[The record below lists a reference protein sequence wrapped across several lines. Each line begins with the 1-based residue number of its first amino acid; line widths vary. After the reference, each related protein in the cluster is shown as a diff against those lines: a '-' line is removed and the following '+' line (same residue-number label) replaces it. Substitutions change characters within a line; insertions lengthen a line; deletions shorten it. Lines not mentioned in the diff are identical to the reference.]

1 MMKKVNFLKTN
12 TLESAYVL
20 RPISYSTITNND
32 LVEKITRTSYVPKSA
47 VAATLVAL
55 TEMMENYL
63 MEGHRLQLDGFG
75 TFSLTVDGNVAKT
88 AQDAGIE
95 KQFNKLK
102 INFNPAV
109 ELKEKLANVD
119 VELDGIWRCVDIEA
133 ENKVYERINQN
144 HDGVELPDGDGEE
157 DEAFCQ
163 TGLLVHRWQEMLCC
177 NEECY
182 DDLMRAKHD
191 DGVAPHIRDDGQP
204 ANNAA

>member
-1 MMKKVNFLKTN
+1 MAKIILKSQEQKVNFLKTN

-32 LVEKITRTSYVPKSA
+32 LIEKITKICYVPKSA
-47 VAATLVAL
+47 VSATLVAL

-144 HDGVELPDGDGEE
+144 HDGVELPDGDE
-157 DEAFCQ
+157 DEIVNPD
-163 TGLLVHRWQEMLCC
+163 GPSGD
-177 NEECY
+177 NGGN
-182 DDLMRAKHD
+182 D
-191 DGVAPHIRDDGQP
+191 DGSFAG
-204 ANNAA
+204 

>member
-1 MMKKVNFLKTN
+1 MAKIILKSQEQKVNFLKTN

-119 VELDGIWRCVDIEA
+119 VELDGIWRCIDLES

-157 DEAFCQ
+157 A
-163 TGLLVHRWQEMLCC
+163 V
-177 NEECY
+177 NP
-182 DDLMRAKHD
+182 
-191 DGVAPHIRDDGQP
+191 DGPGND
-204 ANNAA
+204 NNGGGGGFAG

>member
-1 MMKKVNFLKTN
+1 MAKIILKSQEQKVNFLKTN

-55 TEMMENYL
+55 SEVMENFL
-63 MEGHRLQLDGFG
+63 FEGHRLQLDGFG

-88 AQDAGIE
+88 SQDAGIE

-119 VELDGIWRCVDIEA
+119 VELDGIWKCVNLDS
-133 ENKVYERINQN
+133 ENKIYERINQN
-144 HDGVELPDGDGEE
+144 FDGVSPDGNE
-157 DEAFCQ
+157 DEA
-163 TGLLVHRWQEMLCC
+163 V
-177 NEECY
+177 NP
-182 DDLMRAKHD
+182 
-191 DGVAPHIRDDGQP
+191 DGPGND
-204 ANNAA
+204 NNGGGGFAG